1 MKYYLAIT
9 LLILFTVFGYSQNGN
24 YASSI
29 GLSGGYAED
38 GFGIMGT
45 YNYHLNRNRYA
56 QLSIFAAIAE
66 DKGSFNIPYNIFTVQ
81 PGYFIKIW
89 EQKNFKKFAL
99 NLGGGAIFGY
109 EVINNGNS
117 LLETGAVLE
126 ARSQFIYGAYLG
138 LEGEITLSNDFSI
151 LIKANEY
158 YHANSD
164 VGNFYPYASI
174 GLRYFLF

>member
-1 MKYYLAIT
+1 MKNYVAI
-9 LLILFTVFGYSQNGN
+9 ILFIIFAAFGYSQNGN

-66 DKGSFNIPYNIFTVQ
+66 DKGTFNIPYNIFTVQ
-81 PGYFIKIW
+81 PGYFIKVW
-89 EQKNFKKFAL
+89 EQKNFKKYAL
-99 NLGGGAIFGY
+99 NLGGGAIIGY

-138 LEGEITLSNDFSI
+138 LEGEISLSNDFSI
-151 LIKANEY
+151 LLKANES

-164 VGNFYPYASI
+164 VGNFYPYAGI

>member
-1 MKYYLAIT
+1 MKNYI
-9 LLILFTVFGYSQNGN
+9 LLFLFIFFTAFGYSQNGN

-29 GLSGGYAED
+29 GLGGGYAED

-45 YNYHLNRNRYA
+45 YNYHLDRNRYA

-66 DKGSFNIPYNIFTVQ
+66 DKGSFDIPYNIFTVQ
-81 PGYFIKIW
+81 PGYFIKVW
-89 EQKNFKKFAL
+89 EQRNFKKYTL
-99 NLGGGAIFGY
+99 NIGGGAIIGF

-138 LEGEITLSNDFSI
+138 LEGEITLGNDFSI
-151 LIKANEY
+151 LLKANEY
-158 YHANSD
+158 YHVNSD
-164 VGNFYPYASI
+164 VGNFYPYAGI

>member
-1 MKYYLAIT
+1 MKIKI
-9 LLILFTVFGYSQNGN
+9 LLIALFIMPFAFSQGSN

-38 GFGIMGT
+38 GFGVMGT

-56 QLSIFAAIAE
+56 QLSVFAAIAE

-81 PGYFIKIW
+81 PGYFIRVW
-89 EQKNFKKFAL
+89 EQKNFKKYAL

-117 LLETGAVLE
+117 LLETGAVID
-126 ARSQFIYGAYLG
+126 AKSQFIYGIFVG
-138 LEGEITLSNDFSI
+138 LEGEITLSNDFS
-151 LIKANEY
+151 LLLKANEY
-158 YHANSD
+158 YHVNSD
-164 VGNFYPYASI
+164 VGNFYPYAGI